1 MHIALRAMNPHFMKI
16 KCGCTLACA
25 NVSSFSEMEKK
36 MRMPGFEP
44 GPLTCFGTHLIF
56 RERFPLFARRQ
67 KGAHFRLGENAV
79 ASVPIWSEQKG
90 SWKAKILARL
100 YYIRMFMRC
109 PVPAGR
115 RASAC

>member
-1 MHIALRAMNPHFMKI
+1 MQRAFAL
-16 KCGCTLACA
+16 CA
-25 NVSSFSEMEKK
+25 HVLRSKTFDA
-36 MRMPGFEP
+36 F
-44 GPLTCFGTHLIF
+44 
-56 RERFPLFARRQ
+56 
-67 KGAHFRLGENAV
+67 

-115 RASAC
+115 RASALLCGNLGLQA